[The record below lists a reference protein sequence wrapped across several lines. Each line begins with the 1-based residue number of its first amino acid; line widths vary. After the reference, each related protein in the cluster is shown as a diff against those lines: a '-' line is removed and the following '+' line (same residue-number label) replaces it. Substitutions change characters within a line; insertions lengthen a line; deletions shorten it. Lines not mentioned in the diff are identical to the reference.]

1 MKLKEGIIVSIKF
14 KNTNE
19 INGMIRDMKDLQMKD
34 LESRRKKFCT
44 IIEHG
49 NLLTITNNHMI
60 FSFVWLDVW
69 ESTDILSKI
78 MHISSVKEPGVIAW
92 NGRRCKHSLHLG
104 VIVVGRFM
112 NSSRVVSEGKFL
124 KINIKL
130 IMTTY
135 NNVTELST

>member
-1 MKLKEGIIVSIKF
+1 MLDKKKFRMKLKEGIIVSIKF

-60 FSFVWLDVW
+60 FSFVWMDVW
-69 ESTDILSKI
+69 ERPDILSKV
-78 MHISSVKEPGVIAW
+78 MHISSVKEPSVIAW
-92 NGRRCKHSLHLG
+92 NGRRCKHSLHSLLLADLW
-104 VIVVGRFM
+104 IVVELLVKV
-112 NSSRVVSEGKFL
+112 NSL
-124 KINIKL
+124 KL
-130 IMTTY
+130 IS
-135 NNVTELST
+135 NW